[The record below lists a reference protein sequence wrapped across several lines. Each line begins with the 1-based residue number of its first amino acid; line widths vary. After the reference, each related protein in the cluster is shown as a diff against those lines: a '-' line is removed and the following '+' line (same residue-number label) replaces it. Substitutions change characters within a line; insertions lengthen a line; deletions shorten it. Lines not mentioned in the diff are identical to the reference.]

1 MIQRAHLHTLQG
13 LHSHTHTHVR
23 ARCCPRA
30 PHPRTSLLNRSFL
43 LSRVSFG
50 KHAASL
56 KLGSSRMPIKY
67 DECMKRTAELE
78 LCHLAAPREGSEKE
92 KEEILI
98 LHAPRHLVNI
108 FFLEMYIIIISFDL
122 LYDLLSAAKIKHM
135 KIKSPKHMRYLTW
148 EKTLQ
153 MSQ

>member
-1 MIQRAHLHTLQG
+1 MVCTHTLT
-13 LHSHTHTHVR
+13 HTHTRV
-23 ARCCPRA
+23 RCCPRA

-78 LCHLAAPREGSEKE
+78 LCHLAVPREGSEKE

-108 FFLEMYIIIISFDL
+108 FFLEMYIIIIIIIISWPAL
-122 LYDLLSAAKIKHM
+122 CLTRHHVQYVKIK
-135 KIKSPKHMRYLTW
+135 KPYLYKK
-148 EKTLQ
+148 EL
-153 MSQ
+153 

>member
-1 MIQRAHLHTLQG
+1 MIQHTHLHTLQG

-108 FFLEMYIIIISFDL
+108 FSLRCIL
-122 LYDLLSAAKIKHM
+122 LLFPLIYCMI
-135 KIKSPKHMRYLTW
+135 YCQ
-148 EKTLQ
+148 LQ
-153 MSQ
+153 K